1 MVGGV
6 VQLREYFFNTVLRR
20 IMVPPPS
27 MVRHLLANAMFVL
40 LVARELVLPGG
51 LDE

>member
-1 MVGGV
+1 MVGGAIQV
-6 VQLREYFFNTVLRR
+6 REDFINTVLRR
-20 IMVPPPS
+20 MMAPRPS
-27 MVRHLLANAMFVL
+27 ILRHLLANAMFVL